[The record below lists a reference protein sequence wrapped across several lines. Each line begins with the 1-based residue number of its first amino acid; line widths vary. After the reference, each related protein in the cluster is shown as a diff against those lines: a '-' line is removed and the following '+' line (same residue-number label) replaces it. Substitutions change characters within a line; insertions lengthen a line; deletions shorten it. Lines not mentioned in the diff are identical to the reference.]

1 MVRKMRHKKSYDE
14 NELKRL
20 VESGKTR
27 KKIAEI
33 LGISESA
40 VDVGIRQQGL
50 NGKNSRKKY
59 NKELLEKYLEEG
71 KTSREIADLMGV
83 TRECVNK
90 WIKKE
95 GLIGT
100 KQPGRRK
107 TKTERAIELA
117 KQGYTAQEIADMAGV
132 SMSIVYLALHKP
144 GDEKMNSDRHL
155 CRKCKYR
162 AKTKGCD
169 YYMLTGKERML
180 ICEVEECTV
189 FEEGERLKGEDE

>member
-59 NKELLEKYLEEG
+59 NKAARKI
-71 KTSREIADLMGV
+71 S
-83 TRECVNK
+83 
-90 WIKKE
+90 
-95 GLIGT
+95 
-100 KQPGRRK
+100 GRR
-107 TKTERAIELA
+107 EN
-117 KQGYTAQEIADMAGV
+117 
-132 SMSIVYLALHKP
+132 KP
-144 GDEKMNSDRHL
+144 GD
-155 CRKCKYR
+155 CRSYGR
-162 AKTKGCD
+162 N
-169 YYMLTGKERML
+169 
-180 ICEVEECTV
+180 
-189 FEEGERLKGEDE
+189 

>member
-59 NKELLEKYLEEG
+59 NKELLENIWKKG
-71 KTSREIADLMGV
+71 KQA
-83 TRECVNK
+83 
-90 WIKKE
+90 
-95 GLIGT
+95 
-100 KQPGRRK
+100 GRLQILW
-107 TKTERAIELA
+107 A
-117 KQGYTAQEIADMAGV
+117 
-132 SMSIVYLALHKP
+132 
-144 GDEKMNSDRHL
+144 
-155 CRKCKYR
+155 
-162 AKTKGCD
+162 
-169 YYMLTGKERML
+169 
-180 ICEVEECTV
+180 
-189 FEEGERLKGEDE
+189 